1 MRFMIS
7 KTNFHSLSWFLG
19 FYKSKRKGIIANK
32 LKQQSTIYPCTYCG
46 KKKKNTFYNTWEIIC
61 YDPQKESW
69 KIPALIHLTFFFVLK
84 NKIVSF
90 AYSLKR

>member
-46 KKKKNTFYNTWEIIC
+46 KKKKTHFITHEKSSVMTHRKS
-61 YDPQKESW
+61 PERFL
-69 KIPALIHLTFFFVLK
+69 P
-84 NKIVSF
+84 
-90 AYSLKR
+90 

>member
-46 KKKKNTFYNTWEIIC
+46 KKKKNTFYNT
-61 YDPQKESW
+61 
-69 KIPALIHLTFFFVLK
+69 
-84 NKIVSF
+84 
-90 AYSLKR
+90 